1 MFIIHIPELNNREY
15 IEFYNLSGTC
25 ELKTKLR
32 IKSYDKILRYLRK
45 QNIQDA
51 DNITALVDYKTGA
64 QISESPDIAQYTQ
77 FTIIRHPLRKLIM
90 DWEMYGKGGPIF
102 PPYRNEDIIL
112 CDDRDF
118 MIKFLTGE
126 AQEHEQHVFNL
137 KISNRLNSDIKVVKT
152 LLEMD
157 QWNDAHVYVDTNK
170 MATKMF
176 NKIDHKIISNKEFIL
191 ELMYFGNIYQYL
203 SYDLKID
210 IDIIYCIWDTEYEY
224 NTETDYDK
232 IYNFLIN
239 KIHPD
244 GLTSDLLRKCNIK
257 DEYLIKLYKH
267 ILPTKLDKD
276 IWTKIIYQ
284 YAKSSKKI
292 DIKYIA
298 RSISISKCMTCEE
311 FMQILGTYISL
322 CISTLG
328 GITHDEYKRI
338 WSFTET
344 YQNVFFPDP

>member
-1 MFIIHIPELNNREY
+1 MPELDTREY

-64 QISESPDIAQYTQ
+64 QISEFPNIAQYTQ

-90 DWEMYGKGGPIF
+90 DWEMYDTGGPIY
-102 PPYRNEDIIL
+102 PPYRDEDIIL

-118 MIKFLTGE
+118 MIKFLKGE
-126 AQEHEQHVFNL
+126 AQEHDHVFTL

-157 QWNDAHVYVDTNK
+157 QWNHAYRDVGTNK
-170 MATKMF
+170 MATEMF
-176 NKIDHKIISNKEFIL
+176 SKIDHKFIGNKEFIL
-191 ELMYFGNIYQYL
+191 KILLSYEIYQHL

-210 IDIIYCIWDTEYEY
+210 IDIIYNMWETYYEDDM
-224 NTETDYDK
+224 ETDYDK
-232 IYNFLIN
+232 IYDFLIN

-257 DEYLIKLYKH
+257 DEYLVKLYKH
-267 ILPTKLDKD
+267 ILPIKLDKD

-284 YAKSSKKI
+284 FAKSSEKI

-298 RSISISKCMTCEE
+298 RGISVSRCMTCEE
-311 FMQILGTYISL
+311 LMQILGTYISL

-328 GITHDEYKRI
+328 GITHDEYTRI

-344 YQNVFFPDP
+344 YQNVFFPDS